1 MVFWLKP
8 SLMMLLERIKNFFFV
23 LVFLEIVALL
33 GLKSPFSVVSVY
45 AESSFIF
52 LDIKKLKLK
61 IVLFMSI
68 YIP

>member
-1 MVFWLKP
+1 MAKTISYDVVSMNL
-8 SLMMLLERIKNFFFV
+8 NFFSFFV
-23 LVFLEIVALL
+23 LVFLEIIALL
-33 GLKSPFSVVSVY
+33 GLTTPFSVVSVY

-52 LDIKKLKLK
+52 LDIKKVKLK